1 MTPTELHPLL
11 PSTRPRW
18 FRFLLPILAVLA
30 GFGLGAVL
38 LWRGVLPIGPR
49 QFHGTLI
56 QSPTPL
62 ANFTLYG
69 PDNTPVSLRDFR
81 GKVVILY
88 FGYTYCP
95 DVCPATL
102 AELKQMMAALGKQAA
117 QVQVI
122 MISVDPERDTAVAL
136 QKYVTHFHP
145 SFIGLTGQSEDDI
158 LAVTTPLG
166 IYYEKHAG
174 TAATG
179 YLIDHTATL
188 SVIDKKGYLRLIY
201 PFGIFGK
208 DIAADLQ
215 TIIKD

>member
-1 MTPTELHPLL
+1 MTPRELHPPLAF
-11 PSTRPRW
+11 TRSRW
-18 FRFLLPILAVLA
+18 PRFLLPVLA
-30 GFGLGAVL
+30 LLGGLALGVAL
-38 LWRGVLPIGPR
+38 LLSGIVPIGPR

-69 PDNTPVSLRDFR
+69 PDNAPVSLRDFR

-102 AELKQMMAALGKQAA
+102 AELKQMMAALGRQAD
-117 QVQVI
+117 QVQVL

-136 QKYVTHFHP
+136 QQYVTHFHP
-145 SFIGLTGQSEDDI
+145 SFIGLTGQTEEDI

-174 TAATG
+174 TASTG

-188 SVIDKKGYLRLIY
+188 TVIDKKGYLRLIY
-201 PFGIFGK
+201 PFGISGK

-215 TIIKD
+215 YIINN